1 MDPIGIV
8 TACSGHTKTA
18 VLGRPYSP
26 EECRRLLEA
35 DLVDHAEGVLA
46 GHQYQLA
53 AATSFAFNVGVGAY
67 CRSATARR
75 FNAGDLAGACRAMN
89 QADNGKPQWV
99 WVGGQMLPGLVKRRA
114 IEREMFVAELEGFK
128 TEAER
133 LTGLSGGIQALI
145 DQLAATRPQVIERYT
160 REIVQRP
167 FPADCVRDPGRVR
180 ATNDGIDAANAARQ
194 SQRPVPAGP
203 AR

>member
-1 MDPIGIV
+1 MPFRSVVIAIVIGAAV
-8 TACSGHTKTA
+8 AL
-18 VLGRPYSP
+18 VLGSGVALYGHSQRVAGR
-26 EECRRLLEA
+26 EECQAAHRL
-35 DLVDHAEGVLA
+35 
-46 GHQYQLA
+46 
-53 AATSFAFNVGVGAY
+53 
-67 CRSATARR
+67 
-75 FNAGDLAGACRAMN
+75 
-89 QADNGKPQWV
+89 
-99 WVGGQMLPGLVKRRA
+99 
-114 IEREMFVAELEGFK
+114 AELEGFK

-167 FPADCVRDPGRVR
+167 LPADCVRDPGRVR

-194 SQRPVPAGP
+194 SQRPVPAGS